1 MTTFIGQELIHL
13 FPKSHVVAATAIGA
27 LMVLVLILS
36 PTTNVNATRNIVPL
50 EIKTVDVASENL
62 ETAKAILEHE
72 PIAQPTHNAW
82 QDILVQEGDTLS
94 DLFKSASLNDKVMYE
109 VLGSQSAK
117 HELSRIFPGQ
127 TVSFHK
133 NENGELTAVK
143 LQPSKLETFVF
154 TKDISGEFKQS
165 VETKKVDTNVAYAE
179 GSIESSLFAAGERSG
194 LSQAQ
199 ILELANIFAW
209 DIDFALDIRDG
220 DNFQLIYEEL
230 FVDGEKFKNGS
241 ILAASFTN
249 DGHKY
254 EAVLYKQKDGNS
266 NYYTPNGNSMRKA
279 FIRTP
284 VDFARISSHFNPNRK
299 HPVLHKIRAH
309 KGTDYAASTGTPI
322 KSTGDGKVIH
332 AGIKGGYGKTVMI
345 QHGQSITTLYAHM
358 SSLAKGINVGAR
370 IRQGQVI
377 GYVGSTGLASGPHLH
392 YEFQVAGVH
401 KNPVSVPLPQAEPI
415 AKAEFAAFKAQKDVY
430 MSQLETIRSSYQVAK
445 RN

>member
-1 MTTFIGQELIHL
+1 M
-13 FPKSHVVAATAIGA
+13 AI
-27 LMVLVLILS
+27 VLVLS
-36 PTTNVNATRNIVPL
+36 PTTNVNATRNTIPL
-50 EIKTVDVASENL
+50 EIKPVELGNENL
-62 ETAKAILEHE
+62 ETAKSILTQASV
-72 PIAQPTHNAW
+72 AQAKQDEW
-82 QDILVQEGDTLS
+82 QDILVDEGDTLS
-94 DLFKSASLNDKVMYE
+94 DLFRSAGFNDKVMYE
-109 VLGSQSAK
+109 VLGAHSTQ
-117 HELSRIFPGQ
+117 HDLSRIFPGQ
-127 TVSFHK
+127 TISFNK
-133 NENGELTAVK
+133 NENGELSSVR
-143 LQPSKLETFVF
+143 LQPSKLETLVF
-154 TKDISGEFKQS
+154 TKDVSGEFKKS
-165 VETKKVDTNVAYAE
+165 IESKKMDTHVAYAE
-179 GSIESSLFAAGERSG
+179 GTIDSSLFAAGERSG
-194 LSQAQ
+194 LSQSQ

-230 FVDGEKFKNGS
+230 FVDGEKYKNGR

-249 DGHKY
+249 DGQTY

-266 NYYTPNGNSMRKA
+266 NYYTPQGNSMRKA

-322 KSTGDGKVIH
+322 KATGDGKVIH
-332 AGIKGGYGKTVMI
+332 AGIKGGYGKTIMI

-358 SSLAKGINVGAR
+358 SNFAKGIKLGSR
-370 IRQGQVI
+370 IRQGQII

-415 AKAEFAAFKAQKDVY
+415 SKAEFAAFKNQTEVY
-430 MSQLETIRSSYQVAK
+430 LSQLETIRSSYQVAK